1 MKVDETRDSLSDL
14 STKKT
19 PNKNEFLQYLSID
32 TEVKNLET
40 VRRGSIALK
49 EEDLV
54 GDNNSSQSQADES
67 QE

>member
-54 GDNNSSQSQADES
+54 GDNNSSQSQVDES
-67 QE
+67 